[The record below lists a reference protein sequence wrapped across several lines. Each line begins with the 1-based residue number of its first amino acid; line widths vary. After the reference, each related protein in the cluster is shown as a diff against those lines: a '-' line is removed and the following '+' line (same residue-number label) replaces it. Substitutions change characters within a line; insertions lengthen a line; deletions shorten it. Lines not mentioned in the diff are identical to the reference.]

1 MIMGDNTMK
10 QEGLLIVVSGPSAT
24 GKSTIVKEFIQ
35 RNPGIQLSISATTRK
50 ARAGELNGTNY
61 FYMTEDEFQKKLHE
75 EAFLE
80 HAVVYGNYYG
90 TPKDFVINQLS
101 QGRDVLLEIDIAG
114 ALQVRKK
121 FSQGIFLFVVPPS
134 IDELRRRI
142 NSRGTE
148 TSEEIEKR
156 LNSALDEIKQ
166 LIHYDYVVMNETVSN
181 AVDLIESIIAAEK
194 ASVPRSRKIWLNTFS

>member
-1 MIMGDNTMK
+1 MK
-10 QEGLLIVVSGPSAT
+10 QEGLLIVISGPSAT

-35 RNPGIQLSISATTRK
+35 RNPGIQLSVSATTRK
-50 ARAGELNGTNY
+50 ARAGERNGTNY

-101 QGRDVLLEIDIAG
+101 EGRDVLLEIDIAG
-114 ALQVRKK
+114 ALQVKKK

-134 IDELRRRI
+134 IGELRRRI

-166 LIHYDYVVMNETVSN
+166 LIHYDYVVMNEAVSN

-194 ASVPRSRKIWLNTFS
+194 ASVPRSRQIWLNTFS